1 MKKIKTV
8 TMKEKDRANA
18 LNQIRILASME
29 GNHIIGYKDSFYDEG
44 SANLCIVLQFAG
56 QGDIMKKINEHSKKK
71 KFIDEAQIWKAM
83 VQIAK
88 GIQTLHD
95 NNVLHRDLK
104 SANIFITDDGTYKLG
119 DLNISKVVKHGL
131 ARTQT
136 GTPYYCSPEV
146 WQDKPYG
153 AKSDM
158 WSFGCVLYEMCAQ
171 KPPFTATDIQG
182 LYRKI
187 CAGVF
192 PRIPN
197 HYSNEL
203 ADIISSLLK
212 LNPSLRPSTHD
223 LLKNPVVRRH
233 CGEDITLQP

>member
-18 LNQIRILASME
+18 LNEIRILASMV
-29 GNHIIGYKDSFYDEG
+29 GDHIIGYKDSFYDEN
-44 SANLCIVLQFAG
+44 SANLCIVLEFAG

-71 KFIDEAQIWKAM
+71 KFIEEAEIWKAL
-83 VQIAK
+83 VHIAK
-88 GIQTLHD
+88 GIRSLHD
-95 NNVLHRDLK
+95 SNVLHRDLK
-104 SANIFITDDGTYKLG
+104 SANIFITADGTYKLG
-119 DLNISKVVKHGL
+119 DLNISKVLKQGL

-153 AKSDM
+153 QKSDI

-192 PRIPN
+192 SRIPN
-197 HYSNEL
+197 IYSNEL
-203 ADIISSLLK
+203 ADVIASMLK
-212 LNPSLRPSTHD
+212 LNPSLRPSIYD
-223 LLKNPVVRRH
+223 LLKNPVVIKH
-233 CGEDITLQP
+233 YGQ